1 MAKKKDETVEVL
13 GKIYDYTLEE
23 IMGDRFGQYAKDII
37 QNRAIPD
44 VRDGLKPV
52 QRRILYAMF
61 RDGNTYEKAHKKSAT
76 AVGNVMGHYH
86 PHGDSSIYEAMVH
99 MSQWWKQN
107 ECYIDMH
114 GNNGSMDGDGA
125 AAMRYTEARLSKI
138 SGELLRDIDKDTI
151 EWAPNFDDTLYEPI
165 VLPARYPNLLVNG
178 SKGISAGYAT
188 EIPPHNLGEVID
200 ATIKRIDSPNC
211 HLDTILEIVKGPDF
225 PTGAIVE
232 GKNQIIE
239 ALTTGRGKVTI
250 RAKYEIEDI
259 KGKKQI
265 IVHEIPFEVNKANL
279 VKKIADI
286 IYDKKID
293 GIIEVRDE
301 SDREEK
307 VRIVIDVKKDA
318 NIDNIINYLFKNTEL
333 QINYSYNMTAI
344 VNRRPMVVGVVEII
358 DAYIK
363 HNKEVITRRTQFDL
377 DHAKARMHIV
387 EGLIRALSILDEII
401 ATIRKSK
408 NKADSIANLEE
419 QFKFTHEQA
428 DAIVSLQLYRLSNT
442 DVEVLEEEYKNLL
455 VRIQEL
461 ESILASE
468 DKLRGVMKDELRAI
482 KKEYAT
488 ERKTTIKDE
497 VTEIKI
503 DTMAMIP
510 KEDCIVSI
518 SKEGY
523 VKRVSMRSYS
533 ASSDDLTTL
542 KEGDYLLG
550 LYQMNTMDTILMFT
564 DLGNYLY
571 IPVYEL
577 PDLKWKDMGKHV
589 SNIIKMSSEEQIVK
603 CIPITNF
610 DNNINITI
618 FTANGMVK
626 KTLLPEF
633 KVQRYTK
640 PITCMKL
647 KDDDKVINVE
657 MSNGKYVFVSTH
669 NGYGLKYLSSEI
681 PATGLRSSGVKSISL
696 KNDVVVSAHV
706 YDTEDTLAVITSKHT
721 AKRVRLSEFEQTSR
735 GRKGV
740 LMVRDVKT
748 NPYNIFATFII
759 NSKNTLVYKTK
770 DDMVEVKVTEFP
782 IADRYST
789 GSQFT
794 KQTIFD
800 IFKPATLIKPEE
812 VINTEV
818 VEENIEEELPPQ
830 IVQEELIPKEE
841 INDVVEEKI
850 VEEVKPKK
858 KEVKVEKEPMTKE
871 EYLESID
878 ERIMTIDD
886 FLDNLSI

>member
-165 VLPARYPNLLVNG
+165 VLPAKYPNLLVNG

-250 RAKYEIEDI
+250 RAKYEIEEI

-279 VKKIADI
+279 VKKISDI

-307 VRIVIDVKKDA
+307 VRIVVDVKKDA

-455 VRIQEL
+455 VKIQEL

-468 DKLRGVMKDELRAI
+468 DKLRGVMKEELRAI

-523 VKRVSMRSYS
+523 VKRVSLRSYS

-610 DNNINITI
+610 DNNISITI

-647 KDDDKVINVE
+647 KDDDKVISVE
-657 MSNGKYVFVSTH
+657 MSNGKYAFVSTH

-681 PATGLRSSGVKSISL
+681 PSTGLRSSGVKSISL
-696 KNDVVVSAHV
+696 KNDVVVSAHI

-748 NPYNIFATFII
+748 NPYYIFATFII

-770 DDMVEVKVTEFP
+770 DDMIEVKVTEFP

-800 IFKPATLIKPEE
+800 IFKPSTLVKPEE
-812 VINTEV
+812 VISTEV
-818 VEENIEEELPPQ
+818 VEDTIEEELPPQ
-830 IVQEELIPKEE
+830 IVQEELIPEE
-841 INDVVEEKI
+841 EVNEVVEEI
-850 VEEVKPKK
+850 VEEIKPKK
-858 KEVKVEKEPMTKE
+858 KEVKKELEPMTKE
-871 EYLESID
+871 EYLGSID